1 MEAIFVPLILIPT
14 PIGNMGDITLRALEE
29 LKSADLIACEDTRH
43 SGILL
48 KNYGI
53 KKPLLSYQKFNERAR
68 VDEILSRLSRG
79 EKIAVVSDAGTPGMS
94 DPGAIALKAA
104 IDAGYPVDVLP
115 GATAFVPAVLLSGLT
130 PHPFSFIGFLP
141 DTKGERVAE
150 LERLKNHPFTM
161 VFYLSPHKAEKQ
173 LGDFLAIFGDRR
185 AALVREISKIY
196 QEARRGTLSSILQ
209 SLDDGLK
216 GELSLVVEGATQEP
230 QSAEHEA
237 ERDEVW
243 QDAAQKMLD
252 AGDPVKKIA
261 EEISAKFDQPKNK
274 IKSWLLE
281 SRG

>member
-1 MEAIFVPLILIPT
+1 MPLILIPT

-94 DPGAIALKAA
+94 DPGAVVLKAA
-104 IDAGYPVDVLP
+104 IDAGFPVDVLP
-115 GATAFVPAVLLSGLT
+115 GATAFVPAVLLSGLP
-130 PHPFSFIGFLP
+130 PHPFSFIGFLS
-141 DTKGERVAE
+141 DAKGERVAE

-173 LGDFLAIFGDRR
+173 LAEILEIFGDRR

-209 SLDDGLK
+209 SLDDGVK
-216 GELSLVVEGATQEP
+216 GELSLVVEGATQEL
-230 QSAEHEA
+230 QS
-237 ERDEVW
+237 DEIW
-243 QDAAQKMLD
+243 QDAAKKMLD

-261 EEISAKFDQPKNK
+261 EEISAKFGQPKNK

-281 SRG
+281 SSD